1 MLYYIIKLMGSIPF
15 CMLYGLADALF
26 VPFYYVVR
34 YRRRIVRKNL
44 TESFPDKSQREIVE
58 IEKRFYHSFIYV
70 ALESC
75 KLLTMSEEEMKH
87 HMRFVNT
94 EWVNALL
101 SDGGSVAIYLG
112 HFGNWE
118 WITSLALWLRPE
130 ATKAQIYHT
139 LRNKKMD
146 RLMRQL
152 RERMGH
158 NVCVEMRDTVR
169 FMVEAKQK
177 GTPTIIGF
185 IADQSPKRR
194 VAKYFIPF
202 LNHNTPVLT
211 GTEKTI
217 KHFDY
222 TPVFLRVKRTQR
234 GFYEAEFVPMLRA
247 DETDVKQVPDF
258 ELTNRYFAMLE
269 AEITAHPE
277 LYLWTHNR
285 FKYCK

>member
-1 MLYYIIKLMGSIPF
+1 MLYYIIKLIGSIPF

-101 SDGGSVAIYLG
+101 ANGGSVAIYLG

>member
-1 MLYYIIKLMGSIPF
+1 MLYYIIKLIGSIPF
-15 CMLYGLADALF
+15 KVLYGLADALF
-26 VPFYYVVR
+26 IPFYYIVR

-70 ALESC
+70 AFESC
-75 KLLTMSEEEMKH
+75 KLLTLSEAEMKCH
-87 HMRFVNT
+87 IRFTNV
-94 EWVNALL
+94 EWVNRLL
-101 SDGGSVAIYLG
+101 ADGRSVALYLG

-118 WITSLALWLRPE
+118 WVTSLALWIHPE
-130 ATKAQIYHT
+130 AARAQIYHT
-139 LRNKKMD
+139 LRNKRMD

-158 NVCVEMRDTVR
+158 NACVEMRDTVR
-169 FMVEAKQK
+169 YMVEMKRK
-177 GTPTIIGF
+177 GTPSFIGF

-194 VAKYFIPF
+194 FAKYFIPF
-202 LNHNTPVLT
+202 LHHNTPVLT

-222 TPVFLRVKRTQR
+222 IPAFLSVKRTQR
-234 GFYEAEFVPMLRA
+234 GYYEAELVPMLKA
-247 DETDVKQVPDF
+247 DEADVKQVPDF
-258 ELTNRYFAMLE
+258 ELTNRYFALLE

-285 FKYCK
+285 FKYSK

>member
-1 MLYYIIKLMGSIPF
+1 MLYYIIKLIGSIPF

-75 KLLTMSEEEMKH
+75 KLLTMSEEEMKR

-101 SDGGSVAIYLG
+101 ADGGSVAIYLG

-177 GTPTIIGF
+177 STPTIIGF

-234 GFYEAEFVPMLRA
+234 GFYEAEFVPMLRV

>member
-1 MLYYIIKLMGSIPF
+1 MLYYIIKLIGSIPF
-15 CMLYGLADALF
+15 CLLYGLADALF
-26 VPFYYVVR
+26 YPFYYVVR

-44 TESFPDKSQREIVE
+44 TESFPNNSLHEIVK
-58 IEKRFYHSFIYV
+58 IEKRFYHSFLYV

-75 KLLTMSEEEMKH
+75 QLLTLSEEEMKRR
-87 HMRFVNT
+87 MRFVNI
-94 EWVNALL
+94 EWINQL
-101 SDGGSVAIYLG
+101 SDDGHSVGIYLG

-118 WITSLALWLRPE
+118 WISSLGLWLKPE
-130 ATKAQIYHT
+130 ATRAQIYHT
-139 LRNKKMD
+139 LRNKKMNQ
-146 RLMRQL
+146 LMIRL

-158 NVCVEMRDTVR
+158 NKCVEMRDTVR

-177 GTPTIIGF
+177 GAAAIIGF

-194 VAKYFIPF
+194 FAKYFIPF
-202 LNHNTPVLT
+202 LHHNTPVLT

-222 TPVFLRVKRTQR
+222 VPVFLNVKRTRR
-234 GFYEAEFVPMLRA
+234 GYYEAEFVPMLQP
-247 DETDVKQVPDF
+247 DETNVKQVPDF
-258 ELTNRYFAMLE
+258 ELTNRYFALLE

>member
-1 MLYYIIKLMGSIPF
+1 MLYYIIKLIGSIPF
-15 CMLYGLADALF
+15 RMLYGLADALF

-44 TESFPDKSQREIVE
+44 TESFPNKSQREIVK

-75 KLLTMSEEEMKH
+75 KLLTLTEAEMKCR
-87 HMRFVNT
+87 MRFTNA

-101 SDGGSVAIYLG
+101 ADGRSVALYLG

-118 WITSLALWLRPE
+118 WISSLGLWIEPE

-158 NVCVEMRDTVR
+158 NVCVEMRQTVR
-169 FMVEAKQK
+169 FMAEAKQK
-177 GTPTIIGF
+177 GIPAIIGF

-194 VAKYFIPF
+194 VAKHFITF
-202 LNHNTPVLT
+202 LNHNVPVLT
-211 GTEKTI
+211 GTEKTT

-222 TPVFLRVKRTQR
+222 VPVFVRVVRTKR
-234 GFYEAEFVPMLRA
+234 GFYEAEFVPMLKA
-247 DETDVKQVPDF
+247 DETDVTQVPDF
-258 ELTNRYFAMLE
+258 ELTSRYFALLE
-269 AEITAHPE
+269 TEITTHPE

-285 FKYCK
+285 FKYSK

>member
-1 MLYYIIKLMGSIPF
+1 MLYYIIKLIGSIPF
-15 CMLYGLADALF
+15 CMLYGLADVLF

-34 YRRRIVRKNL
+34 YRRCIVRKNL

-101 SDGGSVAIYLG
+101 ADGGSVAIYLG

-139 LRNKKMD
+139 LRNKMMD

-222 TPVFLRVKRTQR
+222 TPVFLRVKRTQC